1 MTTYREEIEA
11 MRLANNE
18 KYPLGYHSY
27 RQSLDIAHFVRFDRP
42 AAIIAARAALD
53 EIRACVNAAWG
64 AVQAEYAAGP
74 AEGPNPRALP
84 LFAEWRRLDADLRT
98 MRRTCPPEGSI
109 CEHAAR
115 WLNDPTEENRA
126 RLALF
131 VA

>member
-11 MRLANNE
+11 LRAGNNARFE
-18 KYPLGYHSY
+18 AGHY
-27 RQSLDIAHFVRFDRP
+27 RSSPTIEHFVRFDR
-42 AAIIAARAALD
+42 RAALVAAEAALA

-98 MRRTCPPEGSI
+98 MHRTCPPEGSV
-109 CEHAAR
+109 CEHASA
-115 WLNDPTEENRA
+115 WLNDPTEDNRV